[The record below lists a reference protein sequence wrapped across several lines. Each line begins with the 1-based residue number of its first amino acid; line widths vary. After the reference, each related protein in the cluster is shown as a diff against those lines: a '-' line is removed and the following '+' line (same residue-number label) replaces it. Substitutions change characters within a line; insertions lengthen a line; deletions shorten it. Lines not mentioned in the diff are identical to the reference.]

1 MDRRRFLGVAGAG
14 TVGLAG
20 CLDRLRGGDDRV
32 TESPGKDGFRVVSD
46 GFECVTDGTYEE
58 LLVRG
63 VNLGMAKP
71 GRFPGEAAIT
81 RAEYD
86 RWLAGIGELGAN
98 VIRTYTIHP
107 PAFYEALAAY
117 NSEAAANGDELI
129 FLLQGSW
136 ISEESLIDAGD
147 VRPLADEFD
156 AEHRRTVDVVH
167 GNASVD
173 PEPGRAAGT
182 YDVDVSAALLGYII
196 GIEWLPEPVIETNE
210 AGGQGR
216 FDGRFFTSSGSA
228 FERWLAGRL
237 DELTTYE
244 YDSYDTQRPVAFTNW
259 PTTDPLEHPYEP
271 FELEDAVTV
280 DPDAVTPTGGFEAGT
295 FGAYH
300 VYPYY
305 PDFLNHTP
313 EYVEYTDHRG
323 EPNSYAGYLSDLVDA
338 LEVPLLVAEF
348 GVPSSRGI
356 AHRHVHGRDQGRH
369 TEREQGEIVAAM
381 YEDIVEA
388 GTAGGIAF
396 VWQDEWF
403 KRTWNLGAFSNPDR
417 RPFWSNIQT
426 PEQQFGLLA
435 FDPVGVTLDGS
446 DEDWED
452 ATRFTPASGTE
463 PLGDGGDDAR
473 ELVGLD
479 VTHDVAGLALR
490 LEFASLPDPVDWTAM
505 NALVALGLTGRGNTT
520 LPLGTDA
527 TVPPTDFLV
536 RLGGPDDSRL
546 RVDARYDAFA
556 HRYGDLAGL
565 DMEPHRTEDSGVF
578 TPSRMVLNLGYTVPP
593 TGEEVPFDA
602 VETGRLRYGVGNP
615 DHPAYDS
622 LADVHVAPRSNVVEL
637 RLPWL
642 LLNVSDP
649 SSRYRLADLQ
659 GGDPA
664 TDREFDALSIAA
676 ATYAP
681 DGEGTARELDGPTNL
696 THAVPG
702 FDGGGLGTVEY
713 TWERWNEPAY
723 RERRKESYDLVRDT
737 FESFRG

>member
-1 MDRRRFLGVAGAG
+1 MNRRRFLATAGVGA
-14 TVGLAG
+14 VGLAG
-20 CLDRLRGGDDRV
+20 CLDRFRDGDDRV
-32 TESPGKDGFRVVSD
+32 TESPGKDSFRVGPE
-46 GFECVTDGTYEE
+46 GFESETDGTYEE

-63 VNLGMAKP
+63 VNIGMAKP

-86 RWLAGIGELGAN
+86 RWLAAIGELGAN
-98 VIRTYTIHP
+98 VIRAYTIHP

-117 NSEAAANGDELI
+117 NSEAAERGDDLI

-136 ISEESLIDAGD
+136 LGEEDLLAAGD
-147 VRPLADEFD
+147 VRSLADEFD

-167 GNASVD
+167 GNALLD

-182 YDVDVSAALLGYII
+182 YDVDVSAALLGYIA
-196 GIEWLPEPVIETNE
+196 GIEWPPDAVIETNE
-210 AGGQGR
+210 AGGAGSY
-216 FDGRFFTSSGSA
+216 DGRFVASSGSA

-237 DELTTYE
+237 DALTTYE
-244 YDSYDTQRPVAFTNW
+244 HDTYDTQRPVAFTNW

-271 FELEDAVTV
+271 FDNEDAVSV
-280 DPDAVTPTGGFEAGT
+280 DPDAVTPTGEFEAGM

-323 EPNSYAGYLSDLVDA
+323 EQNSYAGYLADLIDTHE
-338 LEVPLLVAEF
+338 LPLLIAEF

-356 AHRHVHGRDQGRH
+356 AHRDVHGRDQGRH
-369 TEREQGEIVAAM
+369 TEHEQGEIVAAM
-381 YEDIVEA
+381 YEDIVEV
-388 GTAGGIAF
+388 GTAGGVAF

-403 KRTWNLGAFSNPDR
+403 KRTWNLAPFSNPDR
-417 RPFWSNIQT
+417 RPFWSNVQT
-426 PEQQFGLLA
+426 PEQHFGLLA
-435 FDPVGVTLDGS
+435 FDPVGVALDGS
-446 DEDWED
+446 DEGWDD
-452 ATRFTPASGTE
+452 AARFTPAGDPA
-463 PLGDGGDDAR
+463 PLGDGHDGAR
-473 ELVGLD
+473 ELVGVE
-479 VTHDVAGLALR
+479 VTHDVAYLSLR
-490 LEFASLPDPVDWTAM
+490 LEFASLASPVDWSAM

-527 TVPPTDFLV
+527 GVQPTDFLV
-536 RLGGPDDSRL
+536 RLGGPDDSRV

-556 HRYGDLAGL
+556 HQYGDIAGL
-565 DMEPHRTEDSGVF
+565 DMEPHRTQDSGVF
-578 TPSRMVLNLGYTVPP
+578 TPCRMVINRGYTVPA
-593 TGEEVPFDA
+593 TGEEAPFEA

-615 DHPAYDS
+615 DHPDHDS
-622 LADVHVAPRSNVVEL
+622 LVDVHVAPGENVVEM

-649 SSRYRLADLQ
+649 SSRYRLADLE
-659 GGDPA
+659 GGDPT
-664 TDREFDALSIAA
+664 TDRTFDAISVAA

-681 DGEGTARELDGPTNL
+681 DGDGNAREVGGPTNL

-702 FDGGGLGTVEY
+702 VDGGELATDEY
-713 TWERWNEPAY
+713 SWDTWTEPDY
-723 RERRKESYDLVRDT
+723 RERRKESYDLVRET
-737 FESFRG
+737 FEEFHG